1 MNYPFSR
8 VLRHFEPCIIPIW
21 LRLGWMMGG
30 MVDRNS
36 GIESGQSVIKTKIM
50 NIKHGLFVLP
60 DWMLSIS
67 VYCVILRL
75 MENLQNYYPGIHYY
89 YTSKVLLMLMT
100 MFD

>member
-1 MNYPFSR
+1 MNYPVSW

-21 LRLGWMMGG
+21 LRLGWMSG

-36 GIESGQSVIKTKIM
+36 GIESGQSVIKTTII
-50 NIKHGLFVLP
+50 NLKHGLFVLP

-75 MENLQNYYPGIHYY
+75 MENLQEYYLVIIINIKHIQKYY
-89 YTSKVLLMLMT
+89 
-100 MFD
+100 